1 MNLINDLIRQD
12 RKATNEELKLLVK
25 HYVASDFTDSILNLL
40 KDSELLRLAA
50 IGIFSHFEAKQLQ
63 RTLTMKK
70 ICAILHVSETSF
82 RNWFPPDE
90 KPFILLIKSVKN
102 HGKGT

>member
-1 MNLINDLIRQD
+1 MIQNNTIWY
-12 RKATNEELKLLVK
+12 T
-25 HYVASDFTDSILNLL
+25 LL

-70 ICAILHVSETSF
+70 IGAILHVSETSL
-82 RNWFPPDE
+82 RNWFPADE